1 MLSPT
6 EKQNVQILGISL
18 DTHEE
23 SRVMA
28 EEIAKHPGQLDFP
41 LLTDVEHRVVDT
53 YGLSNPAEFKAGIP
67 YPCVYVIGKDGV
79 VIDRF
84 LDESGVRA
92 TNEQVRAML
101 KAAGA
106 VS

>member
-1 MLSPT
+1 M
-6 EKQNVQILGISL
+6 QILGISL

>member
-1 MLSPT
+1 MLAPA
-6 EKQNVQILGISL
+6 EKQNVQLLAISL
-18 DTHEE
+18 DTHDE

-28 EEIAKHPGQLDFP
+28 EEIAKHPGQLDYP
-41 LLTDVEHRVVDT
+41 LLTDTEHRVVDI
-53 YGLSNPAEFKAGIP
+53 YGLANPAEFKAGIP

-79 VIDRF
+79 VLERF

-92 TNEQVRAML
+92 TNEHVRAML